1 MEGINNNNLQG
12 LGLHA
17 EVENV
22 TPLKT
27 IRKTVVLTT
36 KELGNIIN
44 TLMKG
49 TFSDYKG
56 TSFRL
61 EKGIVVPILWFDS
74 NQNYGS
80 KGTIKGMVR
89 TTEADQNTQTQS
101 NSQKWG
107 NKFNQTNQLNTGKF
121 TPFKLSKEAKEI
133 LSKFNTFGLSWN
145 QMVGFRSQ
153 TPRQG
158 YFNGTGATETTMK
171 VSGLDVQAILKAIY
185 GETQPVDFD
194 NVEHRMEYVLMFKQ
208 FIDPDMT
215 RTAGYNMGMPMI
227 ENDADGDR
235 RTMLLELTMT
245 DWNVTNELS
254 SIIGLYPVNDNPPI
268 I

>member
-1 MEGINNNNLQG
+1 MAGINNNNNLG
-12 LGLHA
+12 EGLHTV
-17 EVENV
+17 VENV

-61 EKGIVVPILWFDS
+61 QAGVVVPILWFDTTQNYDCKGTVKAMVQS
-74 NQNYGS
+74 NSKQQNQN
-80 KGTIKGMVR
+80 
-89 TTEADQNTQTQS
+89 QTS
-101 NSQKWG
+101 SQKWG
-107 NKFNQTNQLNTGKF
+107 NTFRRTNNQLKGNF
-121 TPFKLSKEAKEI
+121 QPFELSKEAKEI
-133 LSKFNTFGLSWN
+133 LSNYNTFGYNWN
-145 QMVGFRSQ
+145 NMVGFRDQ

-158 YFNGTGATETTMK
+158 YISGTGVKETCLK
-171 VSGLDVQAILKAIY
+171 VTGLDVQAILKEIY
-185 GETQPVDFD
+185 GETQSVDFD
-194 NVEHRMEYVLMFKQ
+194 TKEHPMDYRLTFKQ
-208 FIDPDMT
+208 YIDPEMA
-215 RTAGYNMGMPMI
+215 RTGYNGMMPI
-227 ENDADGDR
+227 VENDADGDR

-245 DWNVTNELS
+245 DMYVTNELS
-254 SIIGLYPVNDNPPI
+254 SLIGLYPVNDNPPI